1 MTLAVYTALQ
11 LVEVLVASAILLYGV
26 LRDSPTI
33 TLLGGGYLIGKAIL
47 NILTPEGGSVY
58 RRSLVGYGFAGVY
71 VIGGLV
77 LVHFSAS

>member
-1 MTLAVYTALQ
+1 MAVYTALQ
-11 LVEVLVASAILLYGV
+11 LLEVLAASAILLYGV

-47 NILTPEGGSVY
+47 NVLTPEGGSVY

-71 VIGGLV
+71 VLV
-77 LVHFSAS
+77 ALILVHFST

>member
-1 MTLAVYTALQ
+1 MYTALQ
-11 LVEVLVASAILLYGV
+11 LFEVLVASAILLYGV

-71 VIGGLV
+71 VIGGLI